1 METEEVK
8 ARVKKV
14 IAHVLE
20 INESEI
26 ADDAGFVDDL
36 GASSLQS
43 IRLVAGFEEEFD
55 IEMDEDKSLQVQTV
69 CDAVEFINT
78 YLSQSVRGQAMSDIS
93 AGGYTGWAKLYQRQQ
108 VRFFKMRNE
117 SHVRRRLQVINYLRD
132 QKARGTGMFS

>member
-1 METEEVK
+1 MNTDEVK

-20 INESEI
+20 INVSEI
-26 ADDAGFVDDL
+26 ADDAGFVNDL

-69 CDAVEFINT
+69 CDAVEFIKT
-78 YLSQSVRGQAMSDIS
+78 YL
-93 AGGYTGWAKLYQRQQ
+93 K
-108 VRFFKMRNE
+108 
-117 SHVRRRLQVINYLRD
+117 
-132 QKARGTGMFS
+132 